1 VVFESRRSKSH
12 CAFPINHPFD
22 ICEKKTSSMAFRTDE
37 IDVYIVKLCNELI
50 AEQTSSAK
58 LRAEQQ
64 TESRKVVKYY
74 RLAHE
79 EWQVRSKPPKK
90 NATNTT
96 LHQTEVSQV
105 FFKEIEK
112 SRSPFLVSQLSQL
125 CYHMHLM
132 ILLETAVQK
141 TIHEDYRA
149 IVNWIHESWEDMDV
163 ETKGIN
169 EEAKTVRM
177 EIQELRNQQAKRM
190 KELEDRHTQERQE
203 LLGKRRLEILA
214 HLAKLKPVEDEE
226 DVGEADDKD
235 VDGIPIEG
243 KENADFQAEDQEKIS
258 TKEQVPLAQMANP
271 QEVPVF
277 DR

>member
-1 VVFESRRSKSH
+1 
-12 CAFPINHPFD
+12 
-22 ICEKKTSSMAFRTDE
+22 
-37 IDVYIVKLCNELI
+37 LI

-64 TESRKVVKYY
+64 TESRKVIKNYE
-74 RLAHE
+74 LAHE
-79 EWQVRSKPPKK
+79 EWQVRTKPPKK
-90 NATNTT
+90 NAIDAT
-96 LHQTEVSQV
+96 LHQLEISQV

-141 TIHEDYRA
+141 TIHEDYRS
-149 IVNWIHESWEDMDV
+149 IVNWIHESWEDMDK
-163 ETKGIN
+163 EIKGIN
-169 EEAKTVRM
+169 EEAETVRM
-177 EIQELRNQQAKRM
+177 EIRELRKQQAKTM
-190 KELEDRHTQERQE
+190 KELEDRHKQERQE
-203 LLGKRRLEILA
+203 LLEKRRKEILV

-226 DVGEADDKD
+226 EDIGEADNKD

-243 KENADFQAEDQEKIS
+243 NENADFQAEDQEKIS